1 MTELIQALKAHD
13 LKAVRQAIAADPK
26 SAKSARA
33 MGEAGRLAFQAAL
46 ELLVK
51 AGGDL
56 NASYRNYRPMH
67 SLLQE
72 DPHAAARKP
81 SPERLACLEWMLEH
95 GADPEQ
101 LGAWPSARAIV
112 VAGFVGAPEYVK
124 ILRKGG
130 AKMDGF
136 AGAATGDR
144 KLVENALA
152 SRSEFARER
161 DCGGLTALHCAAGSR
176 MPKADRLGIATLL
189 IEAGA
194 EIAATVRSWT
204 HDVDAVY
211 FAAGTKDRAV
221 FDLLLD
227 HGADAT
233 DALGCAVWSAA
244 FELAES
250 ALAHGGEPDRAKA
263 NGKPLLNDLI
273 RWGQIP
279 QVMWLLEH
287 GASCNVADENG
298 WTAVHQAASRGN
310 ERVLRAVLDA
320 GGDKTRKDKT
330 GQLPRDLTR
339 RDKIAEVLKR

>member
-1 MTELIQALKAHD
+1 MTDLIQALRARD

-26 SAKSARA
+26 PALSARA
-33 MGEAGRLAFQAAL
+33 TVEAGRLAFRPAL

-56 NASYRNYRPMH
+56 NASYRNYRPIH
-67 SLLQE
+67 SLIQE
-72 DPHAAARKP
+72 DPHAAAGQP
-81 SPERLACLEWMLEH
+81 AAERIACLQWLLEH

-101 LGAWPSARAIV
+101 PGAWPSARAIV
-112 VAGFVGAPEYVK
+112 VAGFVGSPEYVK

-130 AKMDGF
+130 AKIDGF
-136 AGAATGDR
+136 AGAAVGDCA
-144 KLVENALA
+144 LVGKALA
-152 SRSEFARER
+152 AQPGFARAR

-176 MPKADRLGIATLL
+176 MPRADKLAIAVALVK
-189 IEAGA
+189 AGA
-194 EIAATVRSWT
+194 EIAATARSWA
-204 HDVDAVY
+204 HDVDAIY

-227 HGADAT
+227 YGADAT
-233 DALGCAVWSAA
+233 NALGCAAWSGAY
-244 FELAES
+244 ELAES
-250 ALAHGGEPDRAKA
+250 ALAHGGQPDRATA

-279 QVMWLLEH
+279 PVMWLLER

-310 ERVLRAVLDA
+310 ARMMQAVLKA
-320 GGDKTRKDKT
+320 GGDVS
-330 GQLPRDLTR
+330 LRDREGVTPADISKVR
-339 RDKIAEVLKR
+339 RR